1 MPKAFSTKNINKLI
15 VYLEQNGSKATNTK
29 PNYQADKGYSAKPR
43 PN

>member
-15 VYLEQNGSKATNTK
+15 VYLQTNGNKTTDIKSN
-29 PNYQADKGYSAKPR
+29 NQADKGYCPKPR

>member
-15 VYLEQNGSKATNTK
+15 VYLQTNGNKTTDIKSN
-29 PNYQADKGYSAKPR
+29 NQADKGHSAKPR

>member
-15 VYLEQNGSKATNTK
+15 VYLKQNGNKTTDTK
-29 PNYQADKGYSAKPR
+29 PNYQADKGYCSKPR

>member
-15 VYLEQNGSKATNTK
+15 VYLNTNGNKTTNAK
-29 PNYQADKGYSAKPR
+29 PNNQADKGYCPKPR

>member
-15 VYLEQNGSKATNTK
+15 VYLQQNGNKTTDIKSN
-29 PNYQADKGYSAKPR
+29 NQADKGYFPKPR

>member
-15 VYLEQNGSKATNTK
+15 VYLQQNGNKTTDIKSN
-29 PNYQADKGYSAKPR
+29 NQADKGHSPKPR